1 MTEFSST
8 GLARLKLSLDGRQ
21 SLHSPVTSL
30 SLSGPILQI
39 KFMHSSIQ
47 PLSVGFIFV
56 IHWLPEVGSV
66 DIHGTS
72 THIPFHTRKLWVG

>member
-1 MTEFSST
+1 
-8 GLARLKLSLDGRQ
+8 
-21 SLHSPVTSL
+21 
-30 SLSGPILQI
+30 
-39 KFMHSSIQ
+39 MHSSIQ

-72 THIPFHTRKLWVG
+72 TPHPLSHTKAVGWLMGWEG